1 MRHAAKVE
9 KKKVSLMY
17 IYTKKRK
24 IGWGIIFYILNVY
37 GSQHL
42 ACVSMHEYLQ
52 LPWIR
57 LHKTLPPE
65 MNDFL
70 NLFMHLIN
78 RYICRL

>member
-1 MRHAAKVE
+1 MQLKLK

-24 IGWGIIFYILNVY
+24 IGWGIIFYILSVY

-52 LPWIR
+52 PALDP
-57 LHKTLPPE
+57 LT
-65 MNDFL
+65 
-70 NLFMHLIN
+70 
-78 RYICRL
+78 